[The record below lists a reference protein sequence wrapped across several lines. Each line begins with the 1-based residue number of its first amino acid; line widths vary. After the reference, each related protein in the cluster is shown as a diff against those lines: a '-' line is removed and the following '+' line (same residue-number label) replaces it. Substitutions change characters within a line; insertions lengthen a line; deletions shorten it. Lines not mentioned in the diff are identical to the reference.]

1 MYLGDIMRSILNNSL
16 FWQMNM
22 CRDQADYN
30 FRKQVLYTN
39 HKIERI
45 LSCFLIFID
54 IAFMCFNAAV
64 KAFESIE
71 LNSFDIHSWLYASLI
86 IVPAVFLIL
95 SYALEYADFL
105 NTMALSIMNTF
116 FSSSVLI
123 LCAIIAAQN
132 EKKGIM
138 PFAYIVVLFCFASLI
153 LLNNYEIL
161 ITYFVPLCIY
171 LIGLVAYGVGIKDQI
186 GSILFLAFFNLLAII
201 ATRIRYGGFAKSFKD
216 NNTIIEKNNELKQ
229 LTALLEATFNNI
241 PDPIVL
247 KNTELEIIYVN
258 KAAETFFGKSLEEIK
273 GTKCYEMVERDSIC
287 DKCQMKELLDK
298 TDSSGIVEKFEP
310 NAMRW
315 TEKRSYPVL
324 DDNGQVIKIIDH
336 IRNITAQKKTELELQ
351 RINSIL
357 RAQLEA
363 SLDGIV
369 ILDENDH
376 ILDYNKRLINILE
389 IPESLLQDNDGEK
402 LKKFVI
408 KNIVSTEEVNEL
420 TKLYNNGMNDKSYKK
435 IRLRSDRVL
444 EVCSVQ
450 VALSDYET
458 CGRVWYFRDVTDKE
472 CMIGALKQSA
482 EENEKLL
489 KESMKY
495 DMLKN
500 EFFAN
505 VSHEFRTPINVLL
518 GVIQL
523 MNTMKYDNLGLECT
537 EKIMRYLRIMKQNC
551 YRLLRLT
558 SNLIDMTKLD
568 NGYFEVSLK
577 NCNVVQIIED
587 ITLSVASYI
596 ENKGIRLTFDTDIE
610 EKTMAVDPDKLERIM
625 LNLLSNAVK
634 FTEREGSIFVNVSD
648 KEDGIE
654 ISVRDTGIGIP
665 EDKLNVIF
673 ERFRQVN
680 NLLTREREGSG
691 IGLSLTKN
699 LVELLGGNIRVK
711 SKQGEGSEFIVWLPY
726 SYVEGEAV
734 DEDELYNNQSRVER
748 IHIEFSDIYS
758 IQNSI

>member
-1 MYLGDIMRSILNNSL
+1 M
-16 FWQMNM
+16 
-22 CRDQADYN
+22 
-30 FRKQVLYTN
+30 
-39 HKIERI
+39 
-45 LSCFLIFID
+45 
-54 IAFMCFNAAV
+54 
-64 KAFESIE
+64 
-71 LNSFDIHSWLYASLI
+71 
-86 IVPAVFLIL
+86 
-95 SYALEYADFL
+95 
-105 NTMALSIMNTF
+105 
-116 FSSSVLI
+116 
-123 LCAIIAAQN
+123 
-132 EKKGIM
+132 
-138 PFAYIVVLFCFASLI
+138 
-153 LLNNYEIL
+153 
-161 ITYFVPLCIY
+161 
-171 LIGLVAYGVGIKDQI
+171 
-186 GSILFLAFFNLLAII
+186 
-201 ATRIRYGGFAKSFKD
+201 
-216 NNTIIEKNNELKQ
+216 
-229 LTALLEATFNNI
+229 
-241 PDPIVL
+241 
-247 KNTELEIIYVN
+247 
-258 KAAETFFGKSLEEIK
+258 
-273 GTKCYEMVERDSIC
+273 
-287 DKCQMKELLDK
+287 
-298 TDSSGIVEKFEP
+298 
-310 NAMRW
+310 
-315 TEKRSYPVL
+315 
-324 DDNGQVIKIIDH
+324 
-336 IRNITAQKKTELELQ
+336 
-351 RINSIL
+351 
-357 RAQLEA
+357 
-363 SLDGIV
+363 
-369 ILDENDH
+369 DENDH